1 MLKNI
6 LNLKGVS
13 LLSREE
19 QKNINGNGLNGP
31 FTARCIID
39 ELQAIYNG
47 NPRGCIIMPS
57 PKPIPA
63 PIKPF
68 IID

>member
-1 MLKNI
+1 MIKNI
-6 LNLKGVS
+6 LNLKGAS

-19 QKNINGNGLNGP
+19 QKNINGNGSYK
-31 FTARCIID
+31 CIIN
-39 ELQAIYNG
+39 ELEAIYNG

-57 PKPIPA
+57 PKPIPG